1 MFLEIKPFEVLKSWS
16 FYIFALSKTVYESG
30 DASPELIEKNQLGE
44 IKGLVKVNI
53 GNQNDKISQQL
64 V

>member
-1 MFLEIKPFEVLKSWS
+1 M
-16 FYIFALSKTVYESG
+16 YESG